1 MIEIKIE
8 RSQEIPYPD
17 LLIKYRHVFGTE
29 DGRVVLS
36 DLLERCGVMTSS
48 FRRDDK
54 ETFFN
59 EGMRNVALMILNF
72 INTDPETLRVEGQST
87 EEDDV

>member
-1 MIEIKIE
+1 MIEIKVE

-17 LLIKYRHVFGTE
+17 LLIKYRMVFGSPE
-29 DGRVVLS
+29 GRVVLS
-36 DLLERCGVMTSS
+36 DILERCGMMASS

-72 INTDPETLRVEGQST
+72 INTDPEVVRTEGQST
-87 EEDDV
+87 ED